1 MAERR
6 NGLSLRTFN
15 LFLPMNT
22 NINQSS
28 EKLRYIDLP
37 ASAPGE
43 ESLLLKA
50 ARVPAA
56 ACFVPFG
63 NIALSFSG
71 GGFRAACFSLGVLS
85 FLNEIKDE
93 DGVPLLQH
101 VRYIS
106 SASGGSITTAAYAL
120 SVANGCTF
128 DIFYKKL
135 HDNLAED
142 KMLKRAMELLADDS
156 IWRAPFHKRRNL
168 INAFAMAYDKMLY
181 EGQTAGHLS
190 TSPHSDQTGLEEIC
204 LNATEFYK
212 GLPFRQSIYMKKAPE
227 NYHDVLYGNFAIKL
241 PPQVSNPFR
250 IADLVAA
257 SACFPA
263 GFEPILFPSEFLPRR
278 ELGPLFS
285 GLRIQPQ
292 EFTVEELK
300 NLYYEKDIAD
310 FKGAEI
316 EKMAAFMKGLQDK
329 PNKDSVQIGLMDGGI
344 TDNQAIDSVVSAQA
358 KRMENA
364 SRPAGQGTEHSY
376 QPFDLIMLNDVA
388 SHFMSPYKLPDPRKQ
403 YQSWQFLTIRSIL
416 VISTLLFI
424 FSGLA
429 GAGAFFSIPFEDPV
443 LSKMQVMF
451 SVTVFLVSG
460 GAIALLWA
468 LRRRISG
475 TVNDT
480 EGFNL
485 KHNFSEDIQKNLF
498 RYFAR
503 VPLRIL
509 LRMISERINSVLAL
523 NNEVFLKRTRYLLLR
538 EIFQLRNWKGRVLS
552 NNIYDLA
559 FSNNNNR
566 ISQGSIDP
574 VHARYLP
581 RVEMQRV
588 AQAAFRMPTVLWFD
602 KKNQD
607 NCIQAAVIATGQ
619 FSTCYNLLV
628 YLDQISG
635 FPECTD
641 EASRK
646 RLTHIRKQ
654 LEEAYREFN
663 RNSFYL
669 YNRISGTD
677 ISDNSFRTPDSFLS
691 FKAFTSAH
699 EPTP

>member
-1 MAERR
+1 
-6 NGLSLRTFN
+6 
-15 LFLPMNT
+15 MNT

-28 EKLRYIDLP
+28 EKLRYVDLP
-37 ASAPGE
+37 ASAAE
-43 ESLLLKA
+43 EEVPLL
-50 ARVPAA
+50 RNMVVPAPESA
-56 ACFVPFG
+56 AFVPFG
-63 NIALSFSG
+63 DIALSFSG
-71 GGFRAACFSLGVLS
+71 GGFRAACFALGVLS

-93 DGVPLLQH
+93 DGLPLLQH

-120 SVANGCTF
+120 SVANGEDF
-128 DIFYKKL
+128 GVFYKNL
-135 HDNLAED
+135 HENLSAD
-142 KMLKRAMELLADDS
+142 KMLNKAMLLLADDS
-156 IWRAPFHKRRNL
+156 VWGQPFHKRRNL
-168 INAFAMAYDKMLY
+168 INAFAIAYDKMLY
-181 EGQTAGHLS
+181 KGQTAGHIN

-212 GLPFRQSIYMKKAPE
+212 GLPFRQSIYLKKAPE
-227 NYHDVLYGNFAIKL
+227 NYHDVLYGNFTIKL
-241 PPQVSNPFR
+241 PPEVSNPFK
-250 IADLVAA
+250 IADMVAA

-263 GFEPILFPSEFLPRR
+263 GFEPILFPSEFLPRQD
-278 ELGPLFS
+278 LAALFK
-285 GLRIQPQ
+285 GLRVQPQ

-300 NLYYEKDIAD
+300 TLYNSDDISD

-316 EKMAAFMKGLQDK
+316 EKMASFMKSLQDR

-344 TDNQAIDSVVSAQA
+344 TDNQAIDSVISAQA

-364 SRPAGQGTEHSY
+364 KRSAENKAADNYR
-376 QPFDLIMLNDVA
+376 PFDLIMLNDVA
-388 SHFMSPYKLPDPRKQ
+388 SHFMSPYRLPDPKKQ
-403 YQSWQFLTIRSIL
+403 YQSWQFLTIRSIF
-416 VISTLLFI
+416 IIGTLLFI
-424 FSGLA
+424 LSGLA
-429 GAGAFFSIPFEDPV
+429 TVGAFFSIPFESAV
-443 LSKMQVMF
+443 LSKIQVLLA
-451 SVTVFLVSG
+451 SAVFLVSG
-460 GAIALLWA
+460 GSIALLWL

-485 KHNFSEDIQKNLF
+485 RHNFSEDIQKNLF

-509 LRMISERINSVLAL
+509 LRMMNERINSMLAL

-538 EIFQLRNWKGRVLS
+538 EIFQVRTWTGRVLS
-552 NNIYDLA
+552 NNIYDLS

-566 ISQGSIDP
+566 ISGGRIDP

-602 KKNQD
+602 KKNQAS
-607 NCIQAAVIATGQ
+607 CIQAAVVATGQ

-628 YLDQISG
+628 YLDEISAL
-635 FPECTD
+635 PECAGTD
-641 EASRK
+641 VQN
-646 RLTHIRKQ
+646 RLIHIRKQ
-654 LEEAYREFN
+654 LEEAYRQFN

-669 YNRISGTD
+669 YNAISGTQ
-677 ISDNSFRTPDSFLS
+677 ISDDTFQTPDSFLS
-691 FKAFTSAH
+691 YQAFTSAH

>member
-1 MAERR
+1 
-6 NGLSLRTFN
+6 
-15 LFLPMNT
+15 MNT

-28 EKLRYIDLP
+28 EKLRYVDLP
-37 ASAPGE
+37 ASAAE
-43 ESLLLKA
+43 EEVPLLRNMVAPAPESA
-50 ARVPAA
+50 A
-56 ACFVPFG
+56 FVPFG
-63 NIALSFSG
+63 DIALSFSG
-71 GGFRAACFSLGVLS
+71 GGFRAACFALGVLS

-93 DGVPLLQH
+93 DGLPLLQH

-120 SVANGCTF
+120 SVANGEDF
-128 DIFYKKL
+128 SIFYKTL
-135 HDNLAED
+135 HESLSAD
-142 KMLKRAMELLADDS
+142 KMLNKAMLLLADDS
-156 IWRAPFHKRRNL
+156 VWGQPFHKRRNL
-168 INAFAMAYDKMLY
+168 INAFAIAYDKMLY
-181 EGQTAGHLS
+181 KGQTAGHIN

-212 GLPFRQSIYMKKAPE
+212 GLPFRQSIYLKKAPE
-227 NYHDVLYGNFAIKL
+227 NYHDVLYGNFTIKL
-241 PPQVSNPFR
+241 PPEVSNPFK
-250 IADLVAA
+250 IADMVAA

-263 GFEPILFPSEFLPRR
+263 GFEPILFPSEFLPRQD
-278 ELGPLFS
+278 LAALFK
-285 GLRIQPQ
+285 GLRVQPQ

-300 NLYYEKDIAD
+300 TLYNSDDISD

-316 EKMAAFMKGLQDK
+316 EKMASFMKSLQDR

-344 TDNQAIDSVVSAQA
+344 TDNQAIDSVISAQA

-364 SRPAGQGTEHSY
+364 KRSAENKAADNYR
-376 QPFDLIMLNDVA
+376 PFDLIMLNDVA
-388 SHFMSPYKLPDPRKQ
+388 SHFMSPYRLPDPKKQ
-403 YQSWQFLTIRSIL
+403 YQSWQFLTIRSIF
-416 VISTLLFI
+416 IIGTLLFI
-424 FSGLA
+424 LSGLA
-429 GAGAFFSIPFEDPV
+429 TAGAFFSIPFESAV
-443 LSKMQVMF
+443 LSKIQVLLA
-451 SVTVFLVSG
+451 SAVFLVSG
-460 GAIALLWA
+460 GSIALLWL

-485 KHNFSEDIQKNLF
+485 RHNFSEDIQKNLF

-509 LRMISERINSVLAL
+509 LRMMNERINSMLAL

-538 EIFQLRNWKGRVLS
+538 EIFQVRTWTGRVLS
-552 NNIYDLA
+552 NNIYDLS

-566 ISQGSIDP
+566 ISGGRIDP

-602 KKNQD
+602 KKNQAS
-607 NCIQAAVIATGQ
+607 CIQAAVVATGQ

-628 YLDQISG
+628 YLDEISAL
-635 FPECTD
+635 PECAGTD
-641 EASRK
+641 VQN
-646 RLTHIRKQ
+646 RLIHIRKQ
-654 LEEAYREFN
+654 LEEAYRQFN

-669 YNRISGTD
+669 YNAISGTQ
-677 ISDNSFRTPDSFLS
+677 ISDDTFQTPDSFLS
-691 FKAFTSAH
+691 YQAFTSAH